1 MLPGRLRNPKFSA
14 GSIRQYSGTLGFSQW
29 LRFTCQWSEWT
40 PSLLQKVRPLV
51 RTAVRRPLAFFE
63 RRAGGGQL
71 LHRSGGLHSLRWF
84 VSLYRDIL
92 VAAIGHMP
100 MVRAEVAVGGLIGA
114 SARSHSGRWS
124 DIRWWAILGAATGI
138 PPDIPLW
145 LERRPPQSPWPP
157 PLALK
162 PRRWSLV
169 RLPMLSYPR
178 FTRWRFAS
186 PATGQSGRTP
196 SGKDRCVHS
205 LQRR

>member
-1 MLPGRLRNPKFSA
+1 MVGASLAEPAALSYWVPTGTRRAFCLWSGR
-14 GSIRQYSGTLGFSQW
+14 
-29 LRFTCQWSEWT
+29 
-40 PSLLQKVRPLV
+40 
-51 RTAVRRPLAFFE
+51 RRPLHD
-63 RRAGGGQL
+63 RAASARSHRHLPTPSADGQSGGQL

-186 PATGQSGRTP
+186 PANGQSGRTP
-196 SGKDRCVHS
+196 SGKVRCVYS